1 MSENQIYSRL
11 NPFIASVKERYR
23 LSKPGSGKNTQHVT
37 LDLSGSGIIYNPGD
51 SIGIYPVNDPHLVEW
66 TLFAMKAKGDEQ
78 VTDKH
83 GQSFPL
89 REYLY
94 KKANITEISRKILN
108 EMCQRQ
114 HHPQK
119 KEKLEHLTSEG
130 QKEALKE
137 YLEIHEVWD
146 FLEEHSEVHLSPQ
159 ELCDLLMPLLPRFYS
174 ISSSQSTV
182 GDEIHLT
189 VAMLEYE
196 TNQTQR
202 RGVCTHYLCNLVPL
216 NEKSVPIYIQPHH
229 GFTVPENKET
239 PMIMIGPGT
248 GIAPFRAFM
257 QERVM
262 QQAIGKNWLF
272 FGEWNEAYDFF
283 YESYWRDLESQGL
296 LKIDTA
302 FSRDQET
309 KLYVQHRIFQ
319 QGQEIWNWLSQ
330 GAVVYVCGDAGR
342 MAKDVDA
349 TLHQIVEHFGK
360 TDPKAYMKQLRQDKR
375 YLRDIY

>member
-1 MSENQIYSRL
+1 MNEGQIYSRL

-37 LDLSGSGIIYNPGD
+37 LDLSGSGITYNPGD
-51 SIGIYPVNDPHLVEW
+51 SIGIYPLNDPHLVEW
-66 TLFAMKAKGDEQ
+66 TLFAMKANGEER
-78 VTDKH
+78 VMDKN
-83 GQSFPL
+83 GEPFSL
-89 REYLY
+89 REFFQ
-94 KKANITEISRKILN
+94 KKANITEISRKLLTVVS
-108 EMCQRQ
+108 QRQ
-114 HHPQK
+114 VNSLK
-119 KEKLEHLTSEG
+119 KEKLEQLMSEG
-130 QKEALKE
+130 SKEALKE
-137 YLEIHEVWD
+137 YLAIHEVWD
-146 FLEEHSEVHLSPQ
+146 FLEEHVEVHFTPQ

-174 ISSSQSTV
+174 ISSSQAVV

-216 NEKSVPIYIQPHH
+216 HEKSVPIFIQPHH
-229 GFTVPENKET
+229 GFTLPENKGT
-239 PMIMIGPGT
+239 AMIMIGPGT
-248 GIAPFRAFM
+248 GIAPFRSFM
-257 QERVM
+257 QERVS
-262 QQAIGKNWLF
+262 QQATGKNWLF
-272 FGEWNEAYDFF
+272 FGEWNQAYDFF
-283 YESYWRDLESQGL
+283 YESYWRELESKGL

-309 KLYVQHRIFQ
+309 KLYVQHRIFEK
-319 QGQEIWNWLSQ
+319 GQEIWEWLSQ
-330 GAVVYVCGDAGR
+330 GAVLYVCGDAER

-360 TDPKAYMKQLRQDKR
+360 TDPKAYMKQLRQEKR